1 MPAARPAEHSEHH
14 EHDMADKKRNNCD
27 GRTLGGNRTAR
38 RGILCPTRTPEEMP
52 VSQQAPVYADRATGQ
67 TFADARAMVNAY
79 LKQFAERAGLSGK
92 ALEELDAAGYTQV
105 KKGSA
110 SIGINVLDDHGV
122 LLFLAPVMAVPI
134 IGREAFY
141 RRLLELSFLATSD
154 AAFAID
160 AEKDE
165 VCVRAL
171 RRLSGLDY
179 EEFEDLLDTVGK
191 VADEWDDLLRAEFA
205 EA

>member
-1 MPAARPAEHSEHH
+1 
-14 EHDMADKKRNNCD
+14 
-27 GRTLGGNRTAR
+27 
-38 RGILCPTRTPEEMP
+38 
-52 VSQQAPVYADRATGQ
+52 VSQQAPVYVDRAKGQ

-79 LKQFAERAGLSGK
+79 LQQFAERAGI
-92 ALEELDAAGYTQV
+92 ALETLDEAGYTQV

-122 LLFLAPVMAVPI
+122 LLFLAPVMAVPLT
-134 IGREAFY
+134 GREAFY
-141 RRLLELSFLATSD
+141 RRILELSFLTTSD

-160 AEKDE
+160 GQKDE
-165 VCVRAL
+165 VYVRAL

-191 VADEWDDLLRAEFA
+191 VADEWDDVLAKEFGQA
-205 EA
+205 

>member
-1 MPAARPAEHSEHH
+1 
-14 EHDMADKKRNNCD
+14 
-27 GRTLGGNRTAR
+27 
-38 RGILCPTRTPEEMP
+38 
-52 VSQQAPVYADRATGQ
+52 
-67 TFADARAMVNAY
+67 MVNAY
-79 LKQFAERAGLSGK
+79 LARFAERAGSK
-92 ALEELDAAGYTQV
+92 LEPLDEQGYTQV

-122 LLFLAPVMAVPI
+122 LLFLAPVMKVPAT
-134 IGREAFY
+134 GKESLY
-141 RRLLELSFLATSD
+141 RRILELSFLTTSD

-165 VCVRAL
+165 VYVRAL

-191 VADEWDDLLRAEFA
+191 VADDWDDVLQAEFGQA
-205 EA
+205 R